1 MKNNLKYNPL
11 FCELYLAVSL
21 LNRGFLF
28 KNNLMKITLTE
39 KTETT
44 REIELTLPYYSK
56 APLDLF
62 YYKVVSENYM
72 VKLTHCS
79 NDYCIETTKYTI
91 TSAFYDDR
99 IVITEE
105 EFNNKFNELLTLI
118 NSAK

>member
-1 MKNNLKYNPL
+1 
-11 FCELYLAVSL
+11 
-21 LNRGFLF
+21 
-28 KNNLMKITLTE
+28 MKITLTE

-79 NDYCIETTKYTI
+79 NDYCIETTKHTI

>member
-1 MKNNLKYNPL
+1 
-11 FCELYLAVSL
+11 
-21 LNRGFLF
+21 
-28 KNNLMKITLTE
+28 MKITLTE

-44 REIELTLPYYSK
+44 KEIELTLPYYAKS
-56 APLDLF
+56 PLDLF
-62 YYKVVSENYM
+62 YYKVLSENYM

>member
-1 MKNNLKYNPL
+1 
-11 FCELYLAVSL
+11 
-21 LNRGFLF
+21 
-28 KNNLMKITLTE
+28 MKITLTE

-44 REIELTLPYYSK
+44 REIEVILPYYSK

-72 VKLTHCS
+72 VKLTDCS

-105 EFNNKFNELLTLI
+105 EFNNKFNELLTKITEL
-118 NSAK
+118 K

>member
-1 MKNNLKYNPL
+1 
-11 FCELYLAVSL
+11 
-21 LNRGFLF
+21 
-28 KNNLMKITLTE
+28 MKITLTE
-39 KTETT
+39 KTEK
-44 REIELTLPYYSK
+44 EIEVTLPYYSK

-62 YYKVVSENYM
+62 YYKVVNENCM
-72 VKLTHCS
+72 VKLTDCS
-79 NDYCIETTKYTI
+79 KDYCIETTKYGI

>member
-1 MKNNLKYNPL
+1 
-11 FCELYLAVSL
+11 
-21 LNRGFLF
+21 
-28 KNNLMKITLTE
+28 MKITLTE

-62 YYKVVSENYM
+62 YYKVLSENYM

-91 TSAFYDDR
+91 TTAFYDDR